1 MRVILVPVAD
11 RPECARALRT
21 AFDLGKRLDASVTG
35 CHIRAHASSKVSLS
49 SEFSAQYFGATSK
62 ATDLAWR
69 SKTTRKASFAAKK
82 LFDSIATLNGY
93 EVARRSRS
101 TPVAIWSERV
111 GSPAKVMRI
120 VGPVSDLIVVSRP
133 AAKGGDIA
141 RIFMMSALME
151 TGRPAL
157 ILPQAGAAKVG
168 HRVCIA
174 WNQSIEAARAVA
186 SSLPI
191 LEAADQVTIVSAGPE
206 DRLGPKSQQLANYLR
221 GYGIKTDK
229 IQTKGR
235 NVEQEILAGYKE
247 SNSNL
252 LVMGAYSRSRWRQIA
267 FGGTSHYILEKARV
281 PVLMLHS

>member
-21 AFDLGKRLDASVTG
+21 AFDLGKRLDASLNG
-35 CHIRAHASSKVSLS
+35 CHIRAHSSSKVSLS
-49 SEFSAQYFGATSK
+49 SEFSAQYFGVTSK
-62 ATDLAWR
+62 ATDSAWR
-69 SKTTRKASFAAKK
+69 SKTTQRASFAARK

-93 EVARRSRS
+93 EVARRQRS
-101 TPVAIWSERV
+101 TPVATWSERV
-111 GSPAKVMRI
+111 GSPDKVMRI

-133 AAKGGDIA
+133 SATGGDIA

-151 TGRPAL
+151 TGRPVL
-157 ILPQAGAAKVG
+157 ILPQTGAVKVG

-174 WNQSIEAARAVA
+174 WNQSVEAARAVS

-191 LEAADQVTIVSAGPE
+191 LQAADQVTIASCGPE

-221 GYGIKTDK
+221 CYGIKPDK

-235 NVEQEILAGYKE
+235 NVEQEILDSYKK
-247 SNSNL
+247 SRSNL
-252 LVMGAYSRSRWRQIA
+252 LVMGAYSKARWRQIA
-267 FGGTSHYILEKARV
+267 FGGTSHYILEKAKI